1 MIALCVFLYAA
12 VPYESQMDIMQHGN
26 TVMEHCDI
34 GSSSNIIEKV
44 CVLLILS
51 RFLISYARGVLQ
63 FILVD
68 CLQID
73 SNSQEQ
79 LMLSRY
85 VELS

>member
-34 GSSSNIIEKV
+34 GSSSNTIEKV
-44 CVLLILS
+44 CALLIPI

-73 SNSQEQ
+73 SNCQEQ
-79 LMLSRY
+79 LMLSKD